1 VATAGRQVT
10 GQPDMTLLRIVFVVA
25 AGYAIVSCEGCRT
38 VRSSEQLA
46 TCAITDTSKL
56 LAHTNARGVELDL
69 PADAK
74 GPSYDSDDW
83 YASRPTWTGAHWHVH
98 FVYGNGG
105 LTEFMKDDH
114 CCSLD
119 DNEMHRHVCVGKYL
133 YYYAMADISRVASPN
148 KISSAQVTIEPDG
161 ITENEAF
168 RIIASMVT
176 KWEQR

>member
-1 VATAGRQVT
+1 
-10 GQPDMTLLRIVFVVA
+10 M
-25 AGYAIVSCEGCRT
+25 
-38 VRSSEQLA
+38 
-46 TCAITDTSKL
+46 
-56 LAHTNARGVELDL
+56 N
-69 PADAK
+69 
-74 GPSYDSDDW
+74 
-83 YASRPTWTGAHWHVH
+83 
-98 FVYGNGG
+98 
-105 LTEFMKDDH
+105 DDH